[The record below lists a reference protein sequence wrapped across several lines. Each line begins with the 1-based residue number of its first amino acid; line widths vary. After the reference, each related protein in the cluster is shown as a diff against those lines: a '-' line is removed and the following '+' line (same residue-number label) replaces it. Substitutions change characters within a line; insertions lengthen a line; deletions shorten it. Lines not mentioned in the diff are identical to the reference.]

1 MPRILIVY
9 GTTDGQT
16 AKICYFLASEMMRL
30 GAEVD
35 LVEAG
40 TRSAEP
46 SGHDAVVVA
55 ASVHAGG
62 HQRSIIRWA
71 HDHAAGLGA
80 VPNVFISVCLGALQ
94 KEPKVRADLDRI
106 REGFQERT
114 GWRPDQVKEVAGA
127 LKYTR
132 YGWLKRMAMRY
143 IAGRAGGSTDT
154 SRDHEYTDWMDL
166 KEFAWS
172 FVGGLPSDTSAK
184 PEMAEPLKKS
194 GWYEMSARSD
204 GTMDL

>member
-1 MPRILIVY
+1 MPRILIIY

-16 AKICYFLASEMMRL
+16 AKICYFLSSEMGRK

-40 TRSAEP
+40 TRSVEP
-46 SGHDAVVVA
+46 AGHDAVVVA
-55 ASVHAGG
+55 ASVHAQG

-71 HDHAAGLGA
+71 HDHAAGLA
-80 VPNVFISVCLGALQ
+80 TVPTAFLSVCLGVLQ
-94 KEPKVRADLDRI
+94 KEPQVRRDLDRI
-106 REGFQERT
+106 QRRFEERT

-127 LKYTR
+127 LKYTK

-166 KEFAWS
+166 KEFAWN
-172 FVGGLPSDTSAK
+172 FVGELPSEKQKVEPYKK
-184 PEMAEPLKKS
+184 PLR
-194 GWYEMSARSD
+194 YELLARSE
-204 GTMDL
+204 GTMDV